1 MERKKFLCPRLGGVQ
16 FQSEMMIAT
25 YGHSIVELKRWFRRE
40 FAVKLDFSR
49 EALLVFFGIL
59 VFAPAVH
66 AATPSSAL
74 MKAKQDAEAKGFL
87 FIADRAEIVAKAQ
100 KEGRLRVISSMEPET
115 AKASVAAF
123 KKRYPFIDLNI
134 QARTGSES
142 AQQLVLQVKSGVAAK
157 EWDVVSTS
165 SDHINDYIP
174 HLWKVDLQG
183 MAEQGV
189 LQIPHQMVDSTQRN
203 IVAFHSRFQVVAYN
217 KNLVPAA
224 RVPKAWEDLLK
235 PEFKGRK
242 ISLDIRPG
250 GLTTL
255 IPAWGLDKTLD
266 FARRLASQ
274 DPIWVRG
281 DPRAITGMLAGEIPM
296 MAAANFHD
304 LKRAQKK
311 DPLGVLQY
319 AILEPVPFRLA
330 LAQSILATAQYPHA
344 ALLWFDWL
352 ATVEAQKIADEHEP
366 MASAVYVRGSAVE
379 QELKG
384 KKLSA
389 VPWESYQNLQPWAG
403 KIFEAYGFPKADA
416 QR

>member
-1 MERKKFLCPRLGGVQ
+1 M
-16 FQSEMMIAT
+16 
-25 YGHSIVELKRWFRRE
+25 
-40 FAVKLDFSR
+40 KLHFSR
-49 EALLVFFGIL
+49 EVLLVFFGIL

-66 AATPSSAL
+66 AAAPSSAL

-165 SDHINDYIP
+165 SDHVNDYIP

-189 LQIPHQMVDSTQRN
+189 LQIPHQLVDSTQRN

-255 IPAWGLDKTLD
+255 IPAWGLDRTLD

-379 QELKG
+379 QELRG

>member
-1 MERKKFLCPRLGGVQ
+1 MKSYFNRSSLVMGLSTV
-16 FQSEMMIAT
+16 
-25 YGHSIVELKRWFRRE
+25 L
-40 FAVKLDFSR
+40 FASQVL
-49 EALLVFFGIL
+49 
-59 VFAPAVH
+59 
-66 AATPSSAL
+66 AATPNPAL
-74 MKAKQDAEAKGFL
+74 VKAKQDAESKGFI
-87 FIADRAEIVAKAQ
+87 FVSDRSEIVARAQ
-100 KEGRLRVISSMEPET
+100 KEGKLGVITSMEPET
-115 AKASVAAF
+115 AKASALAF

-134 QARTGSES
+134 QPRTGSES
-142 AQQLVLQVKSGVAAK
+142 AQQLVLQIKSGGAK

-174 HLWKVDLQG
+174 HLWKVDLQA

-189 LQIPHQMVDSTQRN
+189 LQIPVPMVDSTQRN
-203 IVAFHSRFQVVAYN
+203 IAAFHSRFHIIAYN
-217 KNLVPAA
+217 KNLVPPAQ
-224 RVPKAWEDLLK
+224 VPKVWEDLLK

-242 ISLDIRPG
+242 IALDIRPG
-250 GLTTL
+250 LATL
-255 IPAWGLDKTLD
+255 VPAWGLDRTVD
-266 FARRLASQ
+266 FARKLASQ
-274 DPIWVRG
+274 EPIWVRG

-296 MAAANFHD
+296 MVAANFHD

-319 AILEPVPFRLA
+319 AIVEPVPFRLA
-330 LAQSILATAQYPHA
+330 LAQSILTTARHPYA

-379 QELKG
+379 EELRG

-389 VPWESYQNLQPWAG
+389 VPWESYQNLQPWSA

>member
-1 MERKKFLCPRLGGVQ
+1 M
-16 FQSEMMIAT
+16 
-25 YGHSIVELKRWFRRE
+25 
-40 FAVKLDFSR
+40 KLHLSR

-66 AATPSSAL
+66 AATSSSAL

-255 IPAWGLDKTLD
+255 IPAWGLDRTLD

>member
-1 MERKKFLCPRLGGVQ
+1 M
-16 FQSEMMIAT
+16 
-25 YGHSIVELKRWFRRE
+25 
-40 FAVKLDFSR
+40 KLRFSR
-49 EALLVFFGIL
+49 RSLVIGFGAFLI
-59 VFAPAVH
+59 ASPVH
-66 AATPSSAL
+66 AATPNSAIA
-74 MKAKQDAEAKGFL
+74 KAKQDAQARGLL
-87 FIADRAEIVAKAQ
+87 FVSDRAEILSRAQ
-100 KEGRLRVISSMEPET
+100 KEGKLAVITSMEPET
-115 AKASVAAF
+115 AKASAAAF

-134 QARTGSES
+134 QPRTGSES
-142 AQQLVLQVKSGVAAK
+142 AQQLVLQIKSGAAK

-165 SDHINDYIP
+165 SDLINDYIP
-174 HLWKVDLQG
+174 HLWKVDIQG

-189 LQIPHQMVDSTQRN
+189 LPIPLQMVDSTQRN
-203 IVAFHSRFQVVAYN
+203 IVAFHSRFHVIAYN
-217 KNLVPAA
+217 KNLVSPAQ
-224 RVPKAWEDLLK
+224 VPKVWEDLLK

-250 GLTTL
+250 LTTL
-255 IPAWGLDKTLD
+255 IPAWGLDRTVD
-266 FARRLASQ
+266 FARKLASQ
-274 DPIWVRG
+274 EPIWVRG

-296 MAAANFHD
+296 MVAANFHD

-319 AILEPVPFRLA
+319 TIVEPVPFRLA
-330 LAQSILATAQYPHA
+330 LAQSILATARHPYA

-379 QELKG
+379 QELRG

-389 VPWESYQNLQPWAG
+389 VPWESYQNLQPWSA
-403 KIFEAYGFPKADA
+403 KIFEAYGFPRADA

>member
-1 MERKKFLCPRLGGVQ
+1 MKQHFRATLVLFLASVL
-16 FQSEMMIAT
+16 
-25 YGHSIVELKRWFRRE
+25 
-40 FAVKLDFSR
+40 
-49 EALLVFFGIL
+49 
-59 VFAPAVH
+59 FAPPVH
-66 AATPSSAL
+66 AATLNPAL
-74 MKAKQDAEAKGFL
+74 AKAKQDAEARGFL
-87 FIADRAEIVAKAQ
+87 FVADRAEIVARAQ
-100 KEGRLRVISSMEPET
+100 KEGRLRVITSMEPET
-115 AKASVAAF
+115 AKFSLAAF
-123 KKRYPFIDLNI
+123 KKRYPSIDLSVH
-134 QARTGSES
+134 ARTGSES
-142 AQQLVLQVKSGVAAK
+142 AQQLVLQIKSGMASK
-157 EWDVVSTS
+157 EWDVVSTT
-165 SDHINDYIP
+165 SDLINDYIP

-189 LQIPHQMVDSTQRN
+189 LQIPHQMIDSTQRN
-203 IVAFHSRFQVVAYN
+203 IVAFHSRFQVIAYN
-217 KNLVPAA
+217 KNLVPPTQ
-224 RVPKAWEDLLK
+224 VPKVWEDLLK

-250 GLTTL
+250 GITAL
-255 IPAWGLDKTLD
+255 IPAWGLDKTVD

-296 MAAANFHD
+296 MVAANFHD

-319 AILEPVPFRLA
+319 VILEPVPFRLA
-330 LAQSILATAQYPHA
+330 LAQSILATAQHPHA

-389 VPWESYQNLQPWAG
+389 VPWENYQNLQPWSA

>member
-1 MERKKFLCPRLGGVQ
+1 M
-16 FQSEMMIAT
+16 
-25 YGHSIVELKRWFRRE
+25 
-40 FAVKLDFSR
+40 KLHFSR
-49 EALLVFFGIL
+49 EVLLVFFGIL

-66 AATPSSAL
+66 AAAPSSAL

-165 SDHINDYIP
+165 SDHVNDYIP

-189 LQIPHQMVDSTQRN
+189 LQIPHQLVDSTQRN

-255 IPAWGLDKTLD
+255 IPAWGLDRTLD

-319 AILEPVPFRLA
+319 IILEPVPFRLA

-389 VPWESYQNLQPWAG
+389 VPWESYQNLQPWAA
-403 KIFEAYGFPKADA
+403 KIFEAYGFPKADT